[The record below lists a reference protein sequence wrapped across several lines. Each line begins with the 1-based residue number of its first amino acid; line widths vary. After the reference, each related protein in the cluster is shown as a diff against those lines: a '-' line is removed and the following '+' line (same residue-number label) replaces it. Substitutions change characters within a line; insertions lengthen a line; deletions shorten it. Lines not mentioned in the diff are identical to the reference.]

1 MYTLLSMLPWR
12 RIAYEQGP
20 AFLIA
25 WIIAELFYKFHSF
38 SLEAAAFL
46 ATWFAIDA
54 AFSGSAT
61 SAHAGQAQWL
71 RKSRYHRR
79 LCRQTN
85 LQPQKFSC
93 MIRMGCSPTWQQA
106 WN

>member
-38 SLEAAAFL
+38 SLETAAFL

-54 AFSGSAT
+54 VIQWVVRPALSRSA
-61 SAHAGQAQWL
+61 
-71 RKSRYHRR
+71 RDV
-79 LCRQTN
+79 
-85 LQPQKFSC
+85 
-93 MIRMGCSPTWQQA
+93 
-106 WN
+106 